1 MIWSQHY
8 KKDEDMDYDN
18 IQNILAMV
26 EAAKENNVEGI
37 YFEGSRTEVRNYFR
51 NLKRESEN

>member
-1 MIWSQHY
+1 
-8 KKDEDMDYDN
+8 MDYDN